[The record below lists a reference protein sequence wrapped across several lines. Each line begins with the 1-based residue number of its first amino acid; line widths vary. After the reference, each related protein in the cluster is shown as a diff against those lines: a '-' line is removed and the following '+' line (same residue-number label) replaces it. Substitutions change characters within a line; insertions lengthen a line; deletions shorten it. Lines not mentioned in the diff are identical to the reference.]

1 MRMYLPSWIYFVL
14 NSLKANIGGL
24 RQKPESFYDQR
35 YYSEAIFEFKAF
47 DGVKRYV
54 RFRMMPADGR
64 PETGLLSEEVQQ
76 HPWWGVETYE
86 NPSLLILNPIL
97 IEYLKLQPS
106 FVSSWASSISCLVKP

>member
-1 MRMYLPSWIYFVL
+1 MNLTCLALQSHRSIKPNQIICDMLFSEVLKNILLYSRIMRMYLPSWIYFVL

-76 HPWWGVETYE
+76 HPW
-86 NPSLLILNPIL
+86 
-97 IEYLKLQPS
+97 
-106 FVSSWASSISCLVKP
+106 

>member
-1 MRMYLPSWIYFVL
+1 MLFSEVLKTCRKGFKKKVLKTVLPYSRIMRMYLPSWIYFVL

-35 YYSEAIFEFKAF
+35 YYSEVVFEFKAF

-76 HPWWGVETYE
+76 HPW
-86 NPSLLILNPIL
+86 
-97 IEYLKLQPS
+97 
-106 FVSSWASSISCLVKP
+106 